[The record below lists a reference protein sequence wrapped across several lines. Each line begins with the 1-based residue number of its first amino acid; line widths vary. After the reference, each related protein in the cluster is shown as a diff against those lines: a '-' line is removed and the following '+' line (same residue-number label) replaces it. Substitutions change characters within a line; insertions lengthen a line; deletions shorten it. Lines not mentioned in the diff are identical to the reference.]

1 MCNSVHTLVNAQK
14 MLAID
19 IVITIKEKVVNTK
32 YKIQQYSAYHSSL
45 LTLIV
50 QCICYVLVEIPSLKL
65 N

>member
-32 YKIQQYSAYHSSL
+32 YKTQQYSTYHSSL

-50 QCICYVLVEIPSLKL
+50 QCIC
-65 N
+65 